1 MNCFIYLAESI
12 VQCDQIWQSYASLAE
27 SLQYWAIFFGGGYLL
42 FGKILELL
50 WQILYPIGQISVQVN
65 GQMLK
70 NNLAIWSHWSC
81 AEMGKTK

>member
-42 FGKILELL
+42 FGKMFGTTL
-50 WQILYPIGQISVQVN
+50 QILYASVSVN
-65 GQMLK
+65 QQRQLYTQLIILPFLMHL
-70 NNLAIWSHWSC
+70 I
-81 AEMGKTK
+81 T